1 MTIFLLC
8 FPFSVSP
15 NKTFPPAKSPF
26 STTHPSLSYSQ
37 VQHPLNPL
45 SSPSR
50 RRSRRS
56 RRDHGPGRRRR
67 RLRDRDLHGG
77 ATELHVVEGPP
88 VVGGVGAGRE
98 AEPDDADDA
107 AEVDVLLAEAAER
120 HANRLDVARQPVQR
134 VVRAGV
140 VLVVAVRLRL
150 QLDRHR
156 GRGRPAHREPERRE
170 PLRCR
175 VDAGEFLVLRSGGL
189 CVNVLFFMSDDAFFF
204 CLSRGF
210 W

>member
-56 RRDHGPGRRRR
+56 RRDHGSGRRRR
-67 RLRDRDLHGG
+67 GRRLRGDGDLRGG
-77 ATELHVVEGPP
+77 AAELHVVEGPP

-120 HANRLDVARQPVQR
+120 HADRLDVARQPVQR

-175 VDAGEFLVLRSGGL
+175 VDAGEFLVLRLGGCLLMCCSL
-189 CVNVLFFMSDDAFFF
+189 CLMMRFL
-204 CLSRGF
+204 LSV
-210 W
+210 